1 MIPSDPWSCR
11 RELVLQNHSP
21 QKPSSQQRPVGWRL
35 NEEGPPDVI
44 SMFKPQ
50 LTLHCYGTGRGCSP
64 SSNWDMNGNMPQI
77 LLTPKLD
84 GLNRRHDTIFCTSW
98 YLILGVP
105 WSNVA
110 TGVPSRM
117 NVGQIFENLLGS
129 AGRWNGE
136 EYRVGAFDEMFSE
149 EASRGAQPKPEEPL
163 GDTKYS
169 TAESKPETNQVYVF
183 SMQCRRSLGPQFWG
197 SILSLFGSPWLHASE
212 LLHGFA

>member
-1 MIPSDPWSCR
+1 
-11 RELVLQNHSP
+11 
-21 QKPSSQQRPVGWRL
+21 
-35 NEEGPPDVI
+35 
-44 SMFKPQ
+44 
-50 LTLHCYGTGRGCSP
+50 
-64 SSNWDMNGNMPQI
+64 MPQI

-84 GLNRRHDTIFCTSW
+84 DLNRRHDTIFCTSW

-163 GDTKYS
+163 GETKYS
-169 TAESKPETNQVYVF
+169 TAEFKPETNKVYVF
-183 SMQCRRSLGPQFWG
+183 SMQCRRSLGPQF
-197 SILSLFGSPWLHASE
+197 
-212 LLHGFA
+212 